1 MEAAEARQEEAQ
13 VHPQEE
19 PKQEEAQPKGQP
31 DVRQAYERVKRER
44 HEIASERDMLKRR
57 LQELEGERARI
68 SRERVKLGDSPDD
81 FPTAGKV
88 ERVLEVLIDKVE
100 GLESQVVQEKQRGT
114 TERIRTI
121 NEDGAKRFPDFM
133 DVVGNFSQDL
143 SNDPDGMAIFRK
155 ILNHRDPAA
164 YAYRLAGGDKP
175 DLGTVKAT
183 ETEEEVIEPPKRPKT
198 LGGVPTGGGSLK
210 TTLKTI
216 TEMSNAEYQKFR
228 ESGGKFPLD

>member
-1 MEAAEARQEEAQ
+1 MEAAEEKEVQAQ
-13 VHPQEE
+13 PEPE
-19 PKQEEAQPKGQP
+19 PKEAAEQPKGQP

-57 LQELEGERARI
+57 LAELENERSRI
-68 SRERVKLGDSPDD
+68 AKERVKLSDSPDD

-100 GLESQVVQEKQRGT
+100 GLENQVTTDKRRGD

-121 NEDGAKRFPDFM
+121 NEDGAARFNDFM
-133 DVVGNFSQDL
+133 EVVGSFSQDL
-143 SNDPDGMAIFRK
+143 STDPDGMAIFRK

-164 YAYRLAGGDKP
+164 YAYRLAGGEQP
-175 DLGTVKAT
+175 DLRKVPAAPA
-183 ETEEEVIEPPKRPKT
+183 EAHEEEVEPKQRPKT

-210 TTLKTI
+210 STLKQI
-216 TEMSNAEYQKFR
+216 TEMSNEEYKKFR
-228 ESGGKFPLD
+228 ESGGKFPL